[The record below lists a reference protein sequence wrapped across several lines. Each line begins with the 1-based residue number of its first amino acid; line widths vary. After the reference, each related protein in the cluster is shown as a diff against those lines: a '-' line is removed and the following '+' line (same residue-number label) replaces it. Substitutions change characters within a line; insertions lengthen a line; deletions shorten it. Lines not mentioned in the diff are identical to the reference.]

1 MISKQRFITFHT
13 ENVNSICK
21 VCNKDAEISYQLH
34 QKYFTILG
42 LPLFP
47 LAKIVYWSCN
57 SCSVIKELKSGST
70 KTLDNFEQDI
80 LEGLKAK
87 NNSQSDIRNYW
98 GSILIILILGLLVY
112 AVTLIS

>member
-1 MISKQRFITFHT
+1 MISKQRYVATYA
-13 ENVNSICK
+13 EK
-21 VCNKDAEISYQLH
+21 VSSVCRVCQKDSEKNYQLY

-47 LAKIVYWSCN
+47 LGKIVYWSCK
-57 SCSVIKELKSGST
+57 SCSVIKELKSGAT

-80 LEGLKAK
+80 LEELKAK

-98 GSILIILILGLLVY
+98 GSILILLIIGFMAY
-112 AVTLIS
+112 IIIKYS

>member
-1 MISKQRFITFHT
+1 MITKQRYVAVYT
-13 ENVNSICK
+13 EK
-21 VCNKDAEISYQLH
+21 VSSVCRVCQKESEKNYQLY

-47 LAKIVYWSCN
+47 LGKIVYWSCK
-57 SCSVIKELKSGST
+57 SCSVIKELKPGAN

-80 LEGLKAK
+80 LEELKSK

-98 GSILIILILGLLVY
+98 GSILIFVLIGFFAFMIFKY
-112 AVTLIS
+112 G